1 MSFLYPLF
9 LAGIAAIGVPIV
21 LHMIRRHT
29 RKRVTF
35 SSLMF
40 MRTTAPRLRNRSRV
54 ENLPLLI
61 LRCLLLILLAVAFAR
76 PLLNRH
82 RP

>member
-21 LHMIRRHT
+21 LHLIRRHT
-29 RKRVTF
+29 RNRVTF

-40 MRTTAPRLRNRSRV
+40 LRTTLPRFTSRSPNTPPAWN
-54 ENLPLLI
+54 E
-61 LRCLLLILLAVAFAR
+61 
-76 PLLNRH
+76 
-82 RP
+82 